1 MKLRARKP
9 CDRYA
14 SLLSGTVEN
23 GAIDLQ
29 LRRHVRSCARCRRE
43 LHQYRRLRTVLRS
56 LPSQIPLP
64 NPIEAARARRRRRV
78 LSGAAGG
85 IGLVSVAVA
94 VGTRRRSP

>member
-1 MKLRARKP
+1 MTLLVRRA

-14 SLLSGTVEN
+14 AQLSGSIDAT
-23 GAIDLQ
+23 AIDLQ

-43 LHQYRRLRTVLRS
+43 LHQHRRIRGVLRS
-56 LPSQIPLP
+56 LPTPFPLV
-64 NPIEAARARRRRRV
+64 NPVEAARARRRRRV

-94 VGTRRRSP
+94 VGSRLRDH